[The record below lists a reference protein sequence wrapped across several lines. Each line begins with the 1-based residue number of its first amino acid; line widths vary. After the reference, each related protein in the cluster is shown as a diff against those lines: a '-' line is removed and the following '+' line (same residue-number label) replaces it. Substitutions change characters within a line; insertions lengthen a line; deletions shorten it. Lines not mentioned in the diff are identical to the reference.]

1 MIGTPG
7 SGAAADAAAAG
18 GGGQESWATIGRL
31 LLADLVAVLR
41 ERFQLLALEG
51 KQFALAAGALLA
63 LGVAAALLVLTAW
76 FIVVAALIALGVH
89 LGLPMAAALVL
100 GAAANLAAAGIAW
113 LAMRR
118 QISLMT
124 FSATLQTLHVGRARP
139 AQSTNVPAETAPP
152 PVAGAAMPGS
162 ARDASAANPATS
174 AMRDD
179 PLNPAP
185 H

>member
-18 GGGQESWATIGRL
+18 GGGQESWATLGRL
-31 LLADLVAVLR
+31 LLADVVAVLR

-100 GAAANLAAAGIAW
+100 GAAANLAAAWAAW

-124 FSATLQTLHVGRARP
+124 FSATLETLHVGRPPSAP
-139 AQSTNVPAETAPP
+139 SANVSAETPHPPVPATAR
-152 PVAGAAMPGS
+152 AGS
-162 ARDASAANPATS
+162 ARDAAAANVATS